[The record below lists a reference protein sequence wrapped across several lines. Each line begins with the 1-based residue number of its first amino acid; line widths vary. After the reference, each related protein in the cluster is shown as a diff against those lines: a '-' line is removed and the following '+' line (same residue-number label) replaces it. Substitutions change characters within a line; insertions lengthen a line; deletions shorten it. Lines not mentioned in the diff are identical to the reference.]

1 MQREVRVVRGRG
13 RGLGKDPL
21 GWRSQREGSWM
32 HRLPASHGGGAWRT
46 LCCMLSFNRGAGVN
60 VTVLLGFCSC

>member
-32 HRLPASHGGGAWRT
+32 LRLPASHGRGG
-46 LCCMLSFNRGAGVN
+46 LENI
-60 VTVLLGFCSC
+60 VLHVVI